1 MSGVQVL
8 VLALC
13 ALNVGLALALAD
25 PMTWRTHPLG
35 PQLRIMCCGVMT
47 SVCGAL
53 AWYGVDLEF
62 ALCAQFVVLVVLL
75 HSAERLSL
83 CGPAVHW
90 PDRRQP
96 AEIRARGD
104 HAQ

>member
-1 MSGVQVL
+1 MTGIQVF
-8 VLALC
+8 VLAL
-13 ALNVGLALALAD
+13 ALLNIGLAMALAD

-83 CGPAVHW
+83 CGPAVHR

-96 AEIRARGD
+96 AEIRARSD